1 MRKTLSFLVALSL
14 VGATAAAQAPAPKPE
29 QVIGYR
35 QSLFKTVAWNFV
47 PMGAM
52 VKGSKPWDGV
62 EFKRRSIAVAFAA
75 VQLEEAF
82 TAGSDKGAVTDALP
96 EIWQQPQDFTTKLKA
111 FQRTSNAL
119 RLAAAGGDQDRIKA
133 AFGEVRQAC
142 SNCHDKFRAE

>member
-1 MRKTLSFLVALSL
+1 MRLSFSLLFALSMIA
-14 VGATAAAQAPAPKPE
+14 ATASAEAPGPKPE

-35 QSLFKTVAWNFV
+35 QSLFKTIVWNFL

-52 VKGSKPWDGV
+52 VKGNKPWDAA

-75 VQLEEAF
+75 VQLDEAF

-96 EIWQQPQDFTTKLKA
+96 AIWQQPEDFAAKLKA
-111 FQRTSNAL
+111 FQQTSNAL

-133 AFGEVRQAC
+133 AFGDVRQAC
-142 SNCHDKFRAE
+142 GACHEKYRAE